1 MGEIIMEDNWRNRV
15 ESDPEIMGGEP
26 VIKGTRVSVAVIV
39 GSIADGMTE
48 PELLDAYPQIS
59 QKDIRACLKYA
70 AESAQDDIRYG
81 QAV

>member
-1 MGEIIMEDNWRNRV
+1 MEDDWRDRV
-15 ESDPEIMGGEP
+15 ESNPDIMGGEP

-39 GSIADGMTE
+39 GSIADGMRE
-48 PELLDAYPQIS
+48 AELLEAYPQIS
-59 QKDIRACLKYA
+59 REDIRACLKYA